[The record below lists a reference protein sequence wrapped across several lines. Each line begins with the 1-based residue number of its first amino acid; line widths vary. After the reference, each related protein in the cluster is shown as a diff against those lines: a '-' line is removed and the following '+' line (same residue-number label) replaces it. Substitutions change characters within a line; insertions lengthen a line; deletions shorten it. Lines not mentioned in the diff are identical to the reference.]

1 MSAVYELRH
10 KDHTVLL
17 FQYSPV
23 RKVLEIVSPERLPV
37 PVEKAENFNR
47 KIFFDEWYKHRI
59 TNVRTREKRP
69 EFSSHRLYDLMSPD
83 CVDINYGA
91 NLADHYW
98 ICDEGSPFKWSD
110 INFYENDFD
119 ATDENSLWTSY
130 GKYSP
135 DNHTNGNLRKFWTIK
150 EGVRYLAKYNSLTY
164 DKYRLGAHNE
174 VFCMKLLQKLGIP
187 CAEYSLAF
195 DEKIGEAYS
204 LSKCMTDTVYE
215 LVPAFLFLTAYKKPN
230 HISSYD
236 WFLSVC
242 REKLGI
248 DVRKQIDEMIC
259 LDYLIANED
268 RHWNNFA
275 LLRNSETLEYVGLA
289 PLYDHEYS
297 MGDLSVFKTRTFKS
311 NPHAQLKL
319 IDPAHSLNITRD
331 MLQEVWDSVYDVP
344 EMSLERKNDLDKVKN
359 SLFIRLNH
367 FERIL
372 QGEEKIEEQTETE
385 FQMYTR

>member
-10 KDHTVLL
+10 RDHTVLL

-23 RKVLEIVSPERLPV
+23 RKILEIVSPERLPV
-37 PVEKAENFNR
+37 PVENVNDFDR
-47 KIFFDEWYKHRI
+47 KKFFDEWYRHRI
-59 TNVRTREKRP
+59 TNVRTREKRA
-69 EFSSHRLYDLMSPD
+69 EFISHRVYDLMSQD

-98 ICDEGSPFKWSD
+98 ICEQGSPLRWKD
-110 INFYENDFD
+110 TNFHDNDFD

-135 DNHTNGNLRKFWTIK
+135 DNHTNGNLRKFWTIQN
-150 EGVRYLAKYNSLTY
+150 GIRYLAKYNSLTY
-164 DKYRLGAHNE
+164 DVYQLGAHNE
-174 VFCMKLLQKLGIP
+174 VFCTKLLQKLGVP
-187 CAEYSLAF
+187 YAEYSLAF
-195 DEKIGEAYS
+195 DEKIGEPYS

-230 HISSYD
+230 HISYYD
-236 WFLSVC
+236 WFLNVC
-242 REKLGI
+242 NEKLGI

-259 LDYLIANED
+259 LDFLIANED

-275 LLRNSETLEYVGLA
+275 LLRNSETLQYVGLA

-297 MGDLSVFKTRTFKS
+297 MGDFSEFKTRTFKV
-311 NPHAQLKL
+311 NPQAQLKL
-319 IDPAHSLNITRD
+319 IDPNHSLNITKD
-331 MLQEVWDSVYDVP
+331 MLQEVWDSVYDIP
-344 EMSLERKNDLDKVKN
+344 EMSLERKNDLDKVKHC
-359 SLFIRLNH
+359 LFTRFNH
-367 FERIL
+367 FKRIL
-372 QGEEKIEEQTETE
+372 QGKEKQEEQIETE

>member
-1 MSAVYELRH
+1 MGTYELRH
-10 KDHTVLL
+10 RDHTVLL

-23 RKVLEIVSPERLPV
+23 RKILEIVSPERLPV
-37 PVEKAENFNR
+37 PVENVKDFDR
-47 KIFFDEWYKHRI
+47 KKFFDEWYKHRI
-59 TNVRTREKRP
+59 TNVRTRERRA
-69 EFSSHRLYDLMSPD
+69 EFISHRVYDLMSQD

-98 ICDEGSPFKWSD
+98 ICPEGSPIKWKE
-110 INFYENDFD
+110 INYFDNDFV

-130 GKYSP
+130 GRYSP
-135 DNHTNGNLRKFWTIK
+135 DNHTNGNLRKFWTIQN
-150 EGVRYLAKYNSLTY
+150 GTRYLAKYNSLTH
-164 DKYRLGAHNE
+164 DKYQLGAHNE
-174 VFCMKLLQKLGIP
+174 VFCMKLLQKLGVP
-187 CAEYSLAF
+187 CAEYSFAF
-195 DEKIGEAYS
+195 DEKIGKLYS

-230 HISSYD
+230 HVSYYD

-259 LDYLIANED
+259 LDFLIANED

-275 LLRNSETLEYVGLA
+275 LLRNSETLQYVGLA

-297 MGDLSVFKTRTFKS
+297 MGYLSDFKTRTFKS

-319 IDPAHSLNITRD
+319 IDLNYSLNVTKD
-331 MLQEVWDSVYDVP
+331 MLLEIWEDVYEESGMDKGRSF
-344 EMSLERKNDLDKVKN
+344 SLEQVRKAILGR
-359 SLFIRLNH
+359 LIRI
-367 FERIL
+367 ERIL
-372 QGEEKIEEQTETE
+372 QGKEKQEEKIETE